1 MVSIKFVRNFASLGT
16 MQVINYIVPILL
28 TPFLVMKIGIA
39 NVGIIATSMAVATYI
54 QLFIDYGFNLTA
66 TREIAK
72 DGYNDLTASKIT
84 SAVYN
89 IKLLLS
95 FISWFLY
102 VYWLFLFLTFESVFG
117 FYFFFSSH
125 CYSIFFPVWHFQG
138 LKECST
144 LGYVIVSLELF
155 RQY

>member
-72 DGYNDLTASKIT
+72 DGYNDFNASKIT

-95 FISWFLY
+95 FISL
-102 VYWLFLFLTFESVFG
+102 VFICLLAV
-117 FYFFFSSH
+117 FVPYFRECFWVLFFS
-125 CYSIFFPVWHFQG
+125 FP
-138 LKECST
+138 L
-144 LGYVIVSLELF
+144 IVT
-155 RQY
+155 